1 MTPYNLTVN
10 PFPSSP
16 TPTLSS
22 ASILGG
28 KRHIAALNSI
38 KDCLNE
44 LNIKLNS
51 TEPLN
56 EDLFKVIS
64 VIQDVGSGKTHLTLH
79 MRTLSE
85 INDKSVISYVDLT
98 QVQPREIDN
107 FFHSIVKGFG
117 KEYYDAIKV
126 KLIDFIKDGY
136 VQNPKLVKKIVKYG
150 FFDSLNGNSISD
162 KIEQMGEKKIRIS
175 YEHLFELMSS
185 DFTKIETQLITEII
199 KTGTLNYSDLKTFEN
214 LTMVL
219 SNLAMI
225 NYKLFKKITIFQID
239 EFDTNINSLDYLK
252 GLINSHVPYA
262 LFMIVTT
269 PSLYAD
275 ISKIN
280 PSLFDRLEKANYK
293 IDLAGSN
300 SFDEINNIILQYVLH
315 YNNELSS
322 SERKDLSSKIK
333 IIYDEFPD
341 FRNIRSILNVLY
353 HAFEM
358 SVNKNSSNIDEQ
370 SIEET
375 IKNVYPGLRLRGSIM
390 GIPISDF
397 IKMRKISVDK
407 DIVESNVKDAVRNL
421 ISYFDELGTVKK
433 YNEKIETD
441 YLDAIYD
448 DQMGKKV
455 GISIAVDSD
464 KNKNF
469 DKIVKGTKK
478 NSVVDKLVI
487 LTTNI
492 TNIKRNGTTLVTI
505 DKWKL
510 ADLLY
515 FSKKYDSD
523 EIKSED
529 PQRAIMLAKSIQIC

>member
-1 MTPYNLTVN
+1 M
-10 PFPSSP
+10 
-16 TPTLSS
+16 
-22 ASILGG
+22 GG
-28 KRHIAALNSI
+28 KGTSPALDSI

-44 LNIKLNS
+44 LNLKLNS

-56 EDLFKVIS
+56 EDLFKIIS

-85 INDKSVISYVDLT
+85 INDKSIISYVDLT

-107 FFHSIVKGFG
+107 FFHSIVSGFG
-117 KEYYDAIKV
+117 KEYYDSVKV
-126 KLIDFIKDGY
+126 KLIDYLKDSY

-162 KIEQMGEKKIRIS
+162 KIEQMGERKIRIS
-175 YEHLFELMSS
+175 YEHLFELMSN
-185 DFTKIETQLITEII
+185 DFTKIEIQLIIEII

-219 SNLAMI
+219 TNLAMI

-239 EFDTNINSLDYLK
+239 EFDTNLNSLDYMK

-269 PSLYAD
+269 PSFYTD
-275 ISKIN
+275 ISRIN

-300 SFDEINNIILQYVLH
+300 SFDEINSIVLQYVLH
-315 YNNELSS
+315 YNSELSS
-322 SERKDLSSKIK
+322 SEKKDISSKIK

-358 SVNKNSSNIDEQ
+358 SLKKNSSNIDEQ

-397 IKMRKISVDK
+397 IKMRKIS
-407 DIVESNVKDAVRNL
+407 S
-421 ISYFDELGTVKK
+421 
-433 YNEKIETD
+433 
-441 YLDAIYD
+441 
-448 DQMGKKV
+448 
-455 GISIAVDSD
+455 
-464 KNKNF
+464 
-469 DKIVKGTKK
+469 
-478 NSVVDKLVI
+478 
-487 LTTNI
+487 
-492 TNIKRNGTTLVTI
+492 
-505 DKWKL
+505 
-510 ADLLY
+510 
-515 FSKKYDSD
+515 
-523 EIKSED
+523 
-529 PQRAIMLAKSIQIC
+529 